1 MSMSEHDNN
10 EFEKYPLLAT
20 WMERL
25 ANSNIEG
32 MSLSE
37 WARFCEAVNSA
48 IKSASYLGTS
58 ANRPKPKTAPAKR
71 RKRQA
76 KKALN
81 AVAEVQLRN
90 FANRPLR

>member
-1 MSMSEHDNN
+1 MIGSTPSFGVRSIPPCGDCHDDGTCSMNCSPATFPKAVAAAADVV
-10 EFEKYPLLAT
+10 LA
-20 WMERL
+20 
-25 ANSNIEG
+25 
-32 MSLSE
+32 
-37 WARFCEAVNSA
+37 
-48 IKSASYLGTS
+48 Y
-58 ANRPKPKTAPAKR
+58 RPKPKTAPAKR